1 MLSYSSGVVKAFSR
15 DYRNLAAIA
24 CKKKIVLAQNTT
36 YGLGGEA
43 EAYFPSSIAAA
54 KAVCGYLSS
63 RGSKI
68 FYLGC
73 GSNVL
78 ASDSGYDGGVICTRR
93 LKGIVRAGDGEIF
106 CLAGTT
112 VAQILNYCV
121 QNGLG
126 GLEYLAGIPATIG
139 GIVAMNGGAGGRYIC
154 QNVVSVK
161 IFDGKT
167 RTLSNKNCN
176 FEYKQSTMRNIN
188 ALILAIRLSV
198 FDDLPNNVALRISE
212 YMQRR
217 VKLPKGRSCGC
228 VFKNV
233 RLKDGSLMSAGALIQ
248 RCGLAGFGHE
258 KAFVSAEH
266 CNFIINNGYSASTVR
281 AVIDDVKEI
290 VFKKLGVML
299 EEEVV
304 YCGKF

>member
-54 KAVCGYLSS
+54 KAVCGYISS
-63 RGSKI
+63 RGGKI

-176 FEYKQSTMRNIN
+176 FEYKQKINI
-188 ALILAIRLSV
+188 
-198 FDDLPNNVALRISE
+198 
-212 YMQRR
+212 
-217 VKLPKGRSCGC
+217 
-228 VFKNV
+228 
-233 RLKDGSLMSAGALIQ
+233 
-248 RCGLAGFGHE
+248 
-258 KAFVSAEH
+258 
-266 CNFIINNGYSASTVR
+266 
-281 AVIDDVKEI
+281 
-290 VFKKLGVML
+290 
-299 EEEVV
+299 
-304 YCGKF
+304 